1 LDSLKAIAQYV
12 SKSTNLTKLELNE
25 DELAEEVA
33 DQAIKIM
40 QNNTSVVELTPR
52 NGFFGNSDWFIRNI
66 TASRAAMDAL
76 RQEQSLAP
84 PSQVT
89 IQPPETILMPD
100 VTCETAIKK
109 VSPDILREIF
119 WRLSVKSLC
128 TIRKVD
134 RQFCTFTKDGNFW
147 RGYYTKY
154 FSCIPK
160 DLLVLTDLTFG
171 IKLATA
177 ENLSTTIWE
186 EIVINSFRA
195 RNISAEDYPIRC
207 GLPFM
212 EPVYRLFPQLVGTK
226 ESEGSFIDDHSVDLP
241 YHNTWFLM
249 YANGAAIYH
258 LGFEQ
263 LADGQ
268 INGILFF
275 TSDFSEAFTK
285 RFDYLE
291 YVFEWF
297 AAHSE
302 TEFAEKSKALCA
314 AYLASHVASNLG
326 FINGRCYTKI
336 KPLLQDAIKSRQNI
350 ADIIKVKIESAT
362 EEYITKVDGANSNP
376 NSAEFVQRVQNL
388 INQFKE
394 VSCNNN
400 TAESEI
406 ERLTQKLPPR
416 TILNTKYPEN
426 NNKDR
431 IHDFIT
437 HQWRDVRD
445 ERQRK
450 LPHDPIHKPQMNRSK
465 EIPKVV
471 VMKFYRVAVNFI
483 MMPVLKIFWP
493 GDMDDTDYELAP
505 FLRWQTDAMSL
516 FKQLYYSGP
525 YIPFSRVTVSSAHPS
540 HWPLI
545 ALGLARQLMPFI
557 IPALNDILDRSK
569 DKTNFDK
576 LIQVL
581 DQLPV
586 ISQHAKSTLRR
597 FAESQK
603 E

>member
-33 DQAIKIM
+33 DQGIKIM

-100 VTCETAIKK
+100 VTRETAIKK

-154 FSCIPK
+154 FSCVPK

-226 ESEGSFIDDHSVDLP
+226 ESEGSFIRRS
-241 YHNTWFLM
+241 
-249 YANGAAIYH
+249 
-258 LGFEQ
+258 
-263 LADGQ
+263 
-268 INGILFF
+268 
-275 TSDFSEAFTK
+275 
-285 RFDYLE
+285 
-291 YVFEWF
+291 
-297 AAHSE
+297 
-302 TEFAEKSKALCA
+302 
-314 AYLASHVASNLG
+314 
-326 FINGRCYTKI
+326 
-336 KPLLQDAIKSRQNI
+336 
-350 ADIIKVKIESAT
+350 
-362 EEYITKVDGANSNP
+362 
-376 NSAEFVQRVQNL
+376 QR
-388 INQFKE
+388 
-394 VSCNNN
+394 
-400 TAESEI
+400 
-406 ERLTQKLPPR
+406 RLTLSQ
-416 TILNTKYPEN
+416 
-426 NNKDR
+426 
-431 IHDFIT
+431 HVVF
-437 HQWRDVRD
+437 DVC
-445 ERQRK
+445 ERRRY
-450 LPHDPIHKPQMNRSK
+450 LS
-465 EIPKVV
+465 
-471 VMKFYRVAVNFI
+471 
-483 MMPVLKIFWP
+483 
-493 GDMDDTDYELAP
+493 
-505 FLRWQTDAMSL
+505 
-516 FKQLYYSGP
+516 
-525 YIPFSRVTVSSAHPS
+525 
-540 HWPLI
+540 
-545 ALGLARQLMPFI
+545 LGL
-557 IPALNDILDRSK
+557 
-569 DKTNFDK
+569 
-576 LIQVL
+576 
-581 DQLPV
+581 
-586 ISQHAKSTLRR
+586 
-597 FAESQK
+597 
-603 E
+603 